1 MEKVSIKEIEQL
13 TELFH
18 TAYSNNEK
26 LGIHFKAA
34 TISSEEVED
43 HWLGQPM
50 FTEKADGKIVTTA
63 SLRLPWSKNPSPFAL
78 PHLGWVATHPDYQG
92 RSLAR
97 MLIEEVIDEFV
108 IKKLRAPAITLGTAL
123 EHPWLIKAYEKLGF
137 VYLSEKQ
144 LFSDHKTVYMIKILD
159 KKALLNVNDKE
170 LQDLIKENVNEF

>member
-63 SLRLPWSKNPSPFAL
+63 SLRLPWSKKSFSLCFTSSWLGCDPS
-78 PHLGWVATHPDYQG
+78 
-92 RSLAR
+92 
-97 MLIEEVIDEFV
+97 
-108 IKKLRAPAITLGTAL
+108 
-123 EHPWLIKAYEKLGF
+123 
-137 VYLSEKQ
+137 
-144 LFSDHKTVYMIKILD
+144 
-159 KKALLNVNDKE
+159 
-170 LQDLIKENVNEF
+170 